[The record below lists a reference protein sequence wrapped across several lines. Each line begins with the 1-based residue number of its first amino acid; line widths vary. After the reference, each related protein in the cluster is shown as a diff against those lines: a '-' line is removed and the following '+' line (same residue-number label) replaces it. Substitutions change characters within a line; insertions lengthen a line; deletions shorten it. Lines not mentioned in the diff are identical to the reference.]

1 MIIPTPSRSSP
12 RPGSYALGPDTPLHV
27 ADPALAPVA
36 RVLREQLL
44 PGTGCTL
51 PPGRGG
57 IELALDP
64 DLAAGAGAGAGSGT
78 EPGTE
83 PGTGPDTEA
92 YRLTITPDGIR
103 IAAGGPAGAFYG
115 VQTLRQLLPPHT
127 LRRTALDEGPW
138 ELACVEIEDRPR
150 FAWRGVL
157 LDVARHFFTKRDVL
171 RVLDQMALHKLNVLH
186 FHLTD
191 DQGWRLEVKRYPRL
205 TEIGSWRTESKPGW
219 NETGDGRPHGGYYTQ
234 DDIREIVAYAA
245 ARHILVV
252 PEVDV
257 PGHTQAAIT
266 AYPELGNTGA
276 QLAVETGW
284 GVKSNIL
291 NVSDGTLDFVRNV
304 FDEVIELFP
313 SPIICVGGDECP
325 KDQWKA
331 SEAAQARMA
340 ELGLRNEDELQSWF
354 IRQVSDHLEAR
365 GRQLLGWDEILEGGL
380 PPAATIVSWR
390 DNHGAVRAAREGHQV
405 ITSPARQVYLDY
417 RASDSADEPVPVGT
431 VLPVEE
437 VYAFEPVPEELRG
450 TPAAELVIGAQCGL
464 WTEAIDNV
472 RALDYQAFPRMSA
485 FAETVWCAPSRDGA
499 AFAERLAHHLERLE
513 ALGVEY
519 RRPEGPR
526 PWERRPGVRG
536 RPVTMEEYLA
546 EVEADTRNI
555 R

>member
-27 ADPALAPVA
+27 ADPALTPVA

-57 IELALDP
+57 IELALAG
-64 DLAAGAGAGAGSGT
+64 DLAADPGAG
-78 EPGTE
+78 P
-83 PGTGPDTEA
+83 EA
-92 YRLTITPDGIR
+92 YRLTIGPDGIR

-127 LRRTALDEGPW
+127 LRHSALDEGPW
-138 ELACVEIEDRPR
+138 DLSCVEIEDRPR

-205 TEIGSWRTESKPGW
+205 TEVGSWRTESKPGW

-291 NVSDGTLDFVRNV
+291 NVSDATLDFVRNV

-331 SEAAQARMA
+331 SPAAQARMA

-354 IRQVSDHLEAR
+354 IRQVSDHLQAR

-405 ITSPARQVYLDY
+405 VTSPARQVYLDY
-417 RASDSADEPVPVGT
+417 RASDSPDEPVPVGT

-450 TPAAELVIGAQCGL
+450 TPAADLVIGAQCGL
-464 WTEAIDNV
+464 WTEAIDNA

-485 FAETVWCAPSRDGA
+485 FAETVWCDATRDGT
-499 AFAERLAHHLERLE
+499 AFAERLAHHLDRLE

-536 RPVTMEEYLA
+536 RPVTMAEYLA

>member
-57 IELALDP
+57 IELGLDAE
-64 DLAAGAGAGAGSGT
+64 LAAAAGARTGDGTGAGA
-78 EPGTE
+78 
-83 PGTGPDTEA
+83 EA
-92 YRLTITPDGIR
+92 YRLTVAPDGIR

-115 VQTLRQLLPPHT
+115 VQSLRQLLPPHT

-138 ELACVEIEDRPR
+138 ELGCVEIEDRPR

-171 RVLDQMALHKLNVLH
+171 RLLDQMALHKLNVLH
-186 FHLTD
+186 LHLTD
-191 DQGWRLEVKRYPRL
+191 DQGWRLEIRRYPRL
-205 TEIGSWRTESKPGW
+205 TEVGSWRTESQPGW
-219 NETGDGRPHGGYYTQ
+219 NDTGDGRPHGGYYTQ
-234 DDIREIVAYAA
+234 DDVREIVAYAA

-257 PGHTQAAIT
+257 PGHTRAALA
-266 AYPELGNTGA
+266 AYPELGNTGE
-276 QLAVETGW
+276 QLRVATGW
-284 GVKSNIL
+284 GVKPDIL
-291 NVSDGTLDFVRNV
+291 NVSDATLDFVRRV
-304 FDEVIELFP
+304 FDEVVELFP
-313 SPIICVGGDECP
+313 SPIISVGGDECP

-331 SEAAQARMA
+331 SPAAQARMA

-354 IRQVSDHLEAR
+354 LRQVSDHLRAH
-365 GRQLLGWDEILEGGL
+365 GRQLLGWDEILEGGP
-380 PPAATIVSWR
+380 PPAATVVSWR
-390 DNHGAVRAAREGHQV
+390 DNHGAVRAAREGHRV
-405 ITSPARQVYLDY
+405 ITSPARRVYLDY
-417 RASDSADEPVPVGT
+417 RASDSPDEPVPVGT

-437 VYAFEPVPEELRG
+437 VHAFEPVPAELAG
-450 TPAAELVIGAQCGL
+450 TPAADLVIGAQCGL

-472 RALDYQAFPRMSA
+472 RALDYQAFPRLSA
-485 FAETVWCAPSRDGA
+485 FAETVWCAAERDPA
-499 AFAERLAHHLERLE
+499 DFAERLAHHLRRLE

-526 PWERRPGVRG
+526 PWQRRPGVRG
-536 RPVTMEEYLA
+536 RPVTMAEYLA